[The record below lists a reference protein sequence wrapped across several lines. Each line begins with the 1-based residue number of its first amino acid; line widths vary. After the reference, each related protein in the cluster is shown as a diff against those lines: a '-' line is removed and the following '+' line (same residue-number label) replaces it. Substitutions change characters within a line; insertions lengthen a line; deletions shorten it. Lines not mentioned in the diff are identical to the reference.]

1 MVAKDHQYKFIYNA
15 LHEYWSKKLQLSPT
29 LSRFSLDDDMT
40 EHSDP
45 DEDVDGDYSYKLHH
59 AFSFAE

>member
-29 LSRFSLDDDMT
+29 MSRFSLDDDMT
-40 EHSDP
+40 ELSDP
-45 DEDVDGDYSYKLHH
+45 GDDESEYSYKLHH